1 MGEIRSLEGLLQLA
15 EEKSRAGRLARE
27 VAANELIGGR
37 TDHLSEARALAMG
50 NILADLIRET
60 EAALRARILT
70 AANDMPSARPLAQSL
85 ATEHAGVAVDIL
97 SRSPVLRD
105 LDLAETIYHRV
116 LEDQLPATM
125 PAVGPGVVERL
136 SARSGLTET
145 ANAFAV
151 EVAERSHEDGRL
163 RVRLIDVEFAPA
175 ERTVWAVAAAVR
187 MHALDHYETDQRF
200 IDDLVEDA
208 GKSLIDE
215 IRGRCGRA
223 AAVPPLVEALAAR
236 DMIDEV
242 LLLEALDEG
251 QIVLLEAL
259 IAGRA
264 RVRRVLVRR
273 LFYEPG
279 GECLAILCRCMGV
292 SRDGFTRLFAAGQ
305 PARGRPGSGADLEQ
319 ALTCFDGLSA
329 AAVERIVRRWRR
341 DPHYLDG
348 LRLISQPVP

>member
-1 MGEIRSLEGLLQLA
+1 M
-15 EEKSRAGRLARE
+15 
-27 VAANELIGGR
+27 
-37 TDHLSEARALAMG
+37 
-50 NILADLIRET
+50 
-60 EAALRARILT
+60 
-70 AANDMPSARPLAQSL
+70 
-85 ATEHAGVAVDIL
+85 
-97 SRSPVLRD
+97 
-105 LDLAETIYHRV
+105 
-116 LEDQLPATM
+116 
-125 PAVGPGVVERL
+125 
-136 SARSGLTET
+136 
-145 ANAFAV
+145 
-151 EVAERSHEDGRL
+151 
-163 RVRLIDVEFAPA
+163 
-175 ERTVWAVAAAVR
+175 WAVAAAVR

-348 LRLISQPVP
+348 LRLISQPVT